1 MDDWKAAAFDERV
14 AALYDEDP
22 PRADTE
28 DCVSL
33 LEELAAGGP
42 VLELAIGTGRIGVPL
57 AARGLRVDG
66 IDSSPHM
73 LDKLRAKGGAQ
84 NIAATLGNFADVA
97 VEGAYR
103 LIYVVYNTLPN
114 LGTQDEQVRCF
125 ENVVAHL
132 TDDGVFVVEAGIMD
146 PKWLANNNQYV
157 EAEHV
162 GIDEVA
168 LDVCRVDSVAQVMYE
183 NHVHI
188 TGGSVRLYPVLT
200 RYIWPSEMDLMARLA
215 GLRLKNRWGGWK
227 REPFTSTSTN
237 NISVYCR

>member
-1 MDDWKAAAFDERV
+1 MDDWKAAAFDARV
-14 AALYDEDP
+14 AALYDEDA

-84 NIAATLGNFADVA
+84 NIATTLGNFADVA
-97 VEGAYR
+97 VEGTYR

-125 ENVVAHL
+125 ENVAGHL
-132 TDDGVFVVEAGIMD
+132 TDDGVS
-146 PKWLANNNQYV
+146 W
-157 EAEHV
+157 
-162 GIDEVA
+162 
-168 LDVCRVDSVAQVMYE
+168 
-183 NHVHI
+183 
-188 TGGSVRLYPVLT
+188 
-200 RYIWPSEMDLMARLA
+200 
-215 GLRLKNRWGGWK
+215 WK
-227 REPFTSTSTN
+227 RASWIPSGWPTTTSMWRRSTSGSTRLLWTCPG
-237 NISVYCR
+237 STP